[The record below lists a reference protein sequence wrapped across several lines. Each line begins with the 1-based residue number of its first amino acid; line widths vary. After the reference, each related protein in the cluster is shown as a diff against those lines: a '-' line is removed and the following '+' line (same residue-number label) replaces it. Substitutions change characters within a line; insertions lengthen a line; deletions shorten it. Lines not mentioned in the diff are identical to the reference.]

1 MKIHFSSG
9 KRKSCLSIYRPC
21 ARAHTRG
28 KQQQYQPPSCPRIH
42 PLCSSRECRPRL
54 DGYRYHFEGR
64 LRRSFGKVEWESP
77 RPVEHYSPPPL
88 KTEHRR
94 FSPTSLHISARG
106 IRDSSR
112 GPIELS
118 RMAVTPASS
127 DKCFQASWNN
137 SEEWKC
143 LVNFYHLSCT
153 RFQIRVH
160 Y

>member
-1 MKIHFSSG
+1 MHEHTLEESSSSISPRHVPVSIHFAALESVDRDWMAIVTISKVDCAG
-9 KRKSCLSIYRPC
+9 HLEKSNGNLPAPC
-21 ARAHTRG
+21 
-28 KQQQYQPPSCPRIH
+28 
-42 PLCSSRECRPRL
+42 
-54 DGYRYHFEGR
+54 
-64 LRRSFGKVEWESP
+64 
-77 RPVEHYSPPPL
+77 PVEHYSPPPL

-118 RMAVTPASS
+118 RMAVTAASS